1 VAGDLTNLASGRAR
15 PQRIRPHWWA
25 VLAVSLSL
33 LALVAAATSDHS
45 NGRGDKTA
53 SRGGQAAPHAPTSPP
68 TSTPTTTTTTL
79 PTTPPRAVTPTT
91 SAPTVASVN
100 AAGTTRVVT
109 KASITAPATTT
120 TTTAPAAKGSA
131 IGAAPAQPAP
141 QTLTGDLQ
149 QPDAAS
155 ANYAFTGS
163 GAMRISVSWSP
174 TTTLSLFVSCPDG
187 SQTAEGA
194 SSVAVVLPDANGAC
208 ELTLKEALVQYNVVS
223 YTLTIAPTGG

>member
-1 VAGDLTNLASGRAR
+1 MAGDLTNLASGRAR

-45 NGRGDKTA
+45 NGRGGKTA
-53 SRGGQAAPHAPTSPP
+53 SRDGQAAPHAPTSRS
-68 TSTPTTTTTTL
+68 TSTPTTTTTTTTL
-79 PTTPPRAVTPTT
+79 PSVVTPTT
-91 SAPTVASVN
+91 SASTVDSVN
-100 AAGTTRVVT
+100 APDTTRVVT

-120 TTTAPAAKGSA
+120 TTTAPATKGSA

-149 QPDAAS
+149 QPDDAS

-194 SSVAVVLPDANGAC
+194 SSVAVVLPDADGAC
-208 ELTLKEALVQYNVVS
+208 ELTLKETLVQYNAVS